1 LKFWNCGKLIW
12 GKTMT
17 GINRESAALIVVDAQ
32 NFILNEKG
40 LNAEW
45 GVLKHAKD
53 TDMIENTKEAIA
65 KAREYSIPIIYLK
78 VILRP
83 QTLHAIGFWKPL
95 LEIDFSKISPEE
107 EEFQTGFVEELA
119 PRSEDF
125 IVVKYNAMN
134 GFFNT
139 DLEQILKG
147 LKRDTLVFTGAIT
160 NLCLET
166 TVRGAFDRG
175 YNIIVLSNCTAS
187 INAELQ
193 KFSIEVV
200 FPMLGEVCTLGEL
213 EIVS

>member
-1 LKFWNCGKLIW
+1 
-12 GKTMT
+12 MT
-17 GINRESAALIVVDAQ
+17 GIKRENAALIVVDAQ
-32 NFILNEKG
+32 NFILHEKG

-53 TDMIENTKEAIA
+53 TDMIENTKKAIA
-65 KAREYSIPIIYLK
+65 KAREYRIPVIYIK
-78 VILRP
+78 MDLRP
-83 QTLHAIGFWKPL
+83 QTLPAIGFWKQL

-119 PRSEDF
+119 PRPEDF
-125 IVVKYNAMN
+125 IVIKYNAMN

-139 DLEQILKG
+139 DLDQILKG
-147 LKRDTLVFTGAIT
+147 LKRDTLIFAGAIT

-187 INAELQ
+187 FNAELQ
-193 KFSIEVV
+193 RFSTEVI
-200 FPMLGEVCTLGEL
+200 FPMLGEVCTLDEL